1 MKKLTNA
8 IYLMHRWL
16 GMVICLPVALWF
28 ATGMVMMYVG
38 FPELSERERY
48 AGLPNLEP
56 ETISHSPAML
66 IATVEANARIEALRL
81 TSTGHRPLYLLKL
94 GDGAWRGQYA
104 DSGEVVR
111 DFSAESAV
119 LAARHFHHTAN
130 PGRVTTQAHAQRLDM
145 DQWTVSSALNDYRP
159 LHRIS
164 MNDEAG
170 TQLYVSARTGQVVR
184 DTTNKERIWNWLGA
198 NLHWIYPFHL
208 RKDVSL
214 WRDVVITLALTGLI
228 TILSGAIIGFIQLRI
243 RRRRERQSFS
253 PYRGIAKYHHLLGL
267 LGLIFLT
274 TFMFSG
280 LMSMGPWDLFKSRS
294 NFSDQLERYQAG
306 ENSSRSALVY
316 ASVSDLRHLLSQEE
330 YRGTKEIVWRW
341 IGGESYITLHQ
352 SPSHQ
357 SYRLAVGD
365 KETLVDKIQRGLGRL
380 IPGSNVSNQQQLW
393 DYDLYYYS
401 HHDRLR
407 PLPVLRTR
415 HSDPES
421 TWFHIDTTTGQLVER
436 LTAKTRLERWLFNG
450 LHSLDF
456 PLLLNHR
463 PAWDLVLLTLCTL
476 GLFFSATSI
485 ILSWRY
491 LGKSLNTLSDSSQNQ
506 G

>member
-1 MKKLTNA
+1 MNRLTNA
-8 IYLMHRWL
+8 IYLIHRWL
-16 GMVICLPVALWF
+16 GVAICLPVALWF

-48 AGLPNLEP
+48 AGLPTLEP
-56 ETISHSPAML
+56 GTISHSPATL
-66 IATVEANARIEALRL
+66 ISTVAADARIETLRL

-94 GDGAWRGQYA
+94 DDGAWRGQYA
-104 DSGEVVR
+104 DSGELVQ
-111 DFSAESAV
+111 DFSVESAV
-119 LAARHFHHTAN
+119 LAARHFRDNAN
-130 PGRVTTQAHAQRLDM
+130 PGRVTPPVSTQLLDM
-145 DQWTVSSALNDYRP
+145 DQWTVSSALDDYRP

-184 DTTNKERIWNWLGA
+184 DTTKKERIWNWLGA
-198 NLHWIYPFHL
+198 NLHWIYPFQL
-208 RKDVSL
+208 RKHVSL
-214 WRDVVITLALTGLI
+214 WRDVVITLALTGLF

-253 PYRGIAKYHHLLGL
+253 PYRGITKYHHLLGL

-280 LMSMGPWDLFKSRS
+280 LMSMGPWGIFKPRS
-294 NFSDQLERYQAG
+294 NFSDQMERYLTD

-316 ASVSDLRHLLSQEE
+316 AGVSDLRHLLSQKE

-352 SPSHQ
+352 GPTHK
-357 SYRLAVGD
+357 SYRLAAGD
-365 KETLVDKIQRGLGRL
+365 NETLADKIQQGLGRL
-380 IPGSNVSNQQQLW
+380 IPDSNISNQQQLS
-393 DYDLYYYS
+393 DYDVYYYS

-415 HSDPES
+415 YSDPES
-421 TWFHIDTTTGQLVER
+421 TWFHIDTTTGQLLER
-436 LTAKTRLERWLFNG
+436 LTAKTRVERWLFNG

-463 PAWDLVLLTLCTL
+463 PVWDVLLLTLCAI
-476 GLFFSATSI
+476 GLLFSVTSI
-485 ILSWRY
+485 ILSWRH
-491 LGKSLNTLSDSSQNQ
+491 LGKSLNISSDSSQNQ